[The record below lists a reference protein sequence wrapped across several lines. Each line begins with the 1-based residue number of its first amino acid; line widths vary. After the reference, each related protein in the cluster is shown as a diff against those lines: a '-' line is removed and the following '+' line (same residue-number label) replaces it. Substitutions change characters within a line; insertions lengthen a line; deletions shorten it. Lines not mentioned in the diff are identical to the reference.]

1 MPRTPKIS
9 SFLIKLVIFKPAD
22 TNSHPLIYLKMPFSG
37 YFIDVRITFKVC
49 IESNRVQQ
57 TPGPLKNVEKS
68 SKNCPK
74 SRLIGKYTPM
84 GFSRSLSY
92 HRVLAF
98 MASPE
103 HVKYP
108 TKLPQPVGTVENAI

>member
-1 MPRTPKIS
+1 M
-9 SFLIKLVIFKPAD
+9 IFKPAD

-49 IESNRVQQ
+49 IESNRVKH
-57 TPGPLKNVEKS
+57 THGSLKNVEKS

-74 SRLIGKYTPM
+74 LRLIGKYTPM

-98 MASPE
+98 MASHE

>member
-1 MPRTPKIS
+1 
-9 SFLIKLVIFKPAD
+9 
-22 TNSHPLIYLKMPFSG
+22 MPFSG

-49 IESNRVQQ
+49 IESNRLQQ
-57 TPGPLKNVEKS
+57 TPDPFKNVEKS

-84 GFSRSLSY
+84 GFLRSLSY
-92 HRVLAF
+92 NRILAF
-98 MASPE
+98 ITSLE

>member
-49 IESNRVQQ
+49 IESHRVKH
-57 TPGPLKNVEKS
+57 THGSLKNVEKS

-84 GFSRSLSY
+84 GFLRSLSY
-92 HRVLAF
+92 NRILAF
-98 MASPE
+98 ITSLE

>member
-49 IESNRVQQ
+49 IESNRLQQ
-57 TPGPLKNVEKS
+57 TPDPFKNVEKS

-92 HRVLAF
+92 NRILA
-98 MASPE
+98 SI
-103 HVKYP
+103 
-108 TKLPQPVGTVENAI
+108 TSLTVENAI